1 MKITSIQIIKT
12 LRTNGFYALWAGGCV
27 RDILLGKKPKDFDIA
42 TDAKPDQVES
52 LFEYT
57 KPVGKAFG
65 VILVKSDGHEFEIA
79 SFRDESDY
87 QDGRRPSKIEF
98 ATDYEDAIRRD
109 FTINGMFYDPIEDQ
123 IIDHVGGQKDL
134 DLKLIK
140 FIGSSEQ
147 RILEDH
153 LRILR
158 AVRFKNTLDFQYH
171 PETYKALKKHAHLIT
186 KISNERIQDELNK
199 MLQCKNRVNA
209 INDLE
214 DLGLLD
220 LILPEIQAL
229 KGVAQPH
236 QYHKEGDVYN
246 HTMLAL
252 KKMPEGLPLS
262 YYWAVLFHDSGKPK
276 TYSENQERIT
286 FYNHANVSAE
296 IVIKRLNELKFSNNF
311 IKHVEFLC
319 KYHMN
324 LFQILDMSYKNQ
336 VKWFLKPWFLD
347 LLEIHKYD
355 TLGTNPSDTSMYE
368 KIKDLYHKTV
378 SELDSKLDNGKIIK
392 LASGKDV
399 MQILNL
405 KPSPKIAEIL
415 EELEDLQI
423 ENKITTR
430 SKALEFIKKYKIQ

>member
-27 RDILLGKKPKDFDIA
+27 RDMLLGKKPKDFDIA

-52 LFEYT
+52 LFENT

-87 QDGRRPSKIEF
+87 LDGRRPSKIEF
-98 ATDYEDAIRRD
+98 ASDYEDAIRRD

-140 FIGSSEQ
+140 FIGSCEQ

-199 MLQCKNRVNA
+199 MLRCKNRINA

-236 QYHKEGDVYN
+236 QYHKEGDVYS

-262 YYWAVLFHDSGKPK
+262 YYWAVLFHDSGKPE
-276 TYSENQERIT
+276 TYSENKERIT

-296 IVIKRLNELKFSNNF
+296 IVNKRLNELKFSNNF

-355 TLGTNPSDTSMYE
+355 TLGTSPSDTSMYE
-368 KIKDLYHKTV
+368 KIKVLYHKTV
-378 SELDSKLDNGKIIK
+378 SELDSKLENGKLIK
-392 LASGKDV
+392 LASGKDI

-430 SKALEFIKKYKIQ
+430 SKALEFIKNYKI

>member
-1 MKITSIQIIKT
+1 MKITSIQIIQT
-12 LRTNGFYALWAGGCV
+12 LRANGYYALWAGGCV
-27 RDILLGKKPKDFDIA
+27 RDMLLGHKPKDFDIA
-42 TDAKPDQVES
+42 TNAKPDQIEA
-52 LFEYT
+52 LFKDT
-57 KPVGKAFG
+57 KAVGKAFG

-87 QDGRRPSKIEF
+87 QDGRRPSKVEF
-98 ATDYEDAIRRD
+98 ASDYEDAMRRD
-109 FTINGMFYDPIEDQ
+109 FTINGMFYDPVEDQ

-140 FIGSSEQ
+140 FIGSCEE

-158 AVRFKNTLDFQYH
+158 AIRFKNTLGFQYH
-171 PETYKALKKHAHLIT
+171 PETYQALKKHAALIK

-199 MLQCKNRVNA
+199 MLICKNRVNA

-220 LILPEIQAL
+220 LILPEIQAM

-236 QYHKEGDVYN
+236 QYHQEGDVYN
-246 HTMLAL
+246 HTILAL
-252 KKMPEGLPLS
+252 SKMPEDLPLS
-262 YYWAVLFHDSGKPK
+262 YYWAILFHDSGKPK
-276 TYSENQERIT
+276 TYAENDKRIT
-286 FYNHANVSAE
+286 FYNHANISAE
-296 IVIKRLNELKFSNNF
+296 IVTKRFSELKFSVNF

-324 LFQILDMSYKNQ
+324 LFQILEMSYKNQ

-355 TLGTNPSDTSMYE
+355 TLGTEPSDISMYL
-368 KIKDLYHKTV
+368 KIKDLYHTTV
-378 SELDSKLDNGKIIK
+378 KNLEAKLEDGKLIK
-392 LASGKDV
+392 LISGEDI
-399 MQILNL
+399 MEILKL
-405 KPSPKIAEIL
+405 KPSKKIAEIL
-415 EELEDLQI
+415 EEIQDLQI
-423 ENKITTR
+423 EDKIKNR
-430 SKALEFIKKYKIQ
+430 NEALEFIKNYKI

>member
-12 LRTNGFYALWAGGCV
+12 LRENGFNALWAGGCV
-27 RDILLGKKPKDFDIA
+27 RDMLLGIKPKDFDIA
-42 TDAKPDQVES
+42 TDAKPHQVES
-52 LFEYT
+52 LFENT

-65 VILVKSDGHEFEIA
+65 VILVKSEGHEFEIA

-87 QDGRRPSKIEF
+87 LDGRRPSKIEF
-98 ATDYEDAIRRD
+98 ASDYEDAIRRD

-134 DLKLIK
+134 DFKLIK
-140 FIGSSEQ
+140 FIGSCEQ

-158 AVRFKNTLDFQYH
+158 AVRFKNTLAFQYH
-171 PETYKALKKHAHLIT
+171 PETYKALKKHASLIR
-186 KISNERIQDELNK
+186 KISNERIQEELNK
-199 MLQCKNRVNA
+199 MLKCKNRVDA

-220 LILPEIQAL
+220 LILPEIQAM

-236 QYHKEGDVYN
+236 QYHEEGDVYN

-252 KKMPEGLPLS
+252 SKMPEGLPLS
-262 YYWAVLFHDSGKPK
+262 YYWAVLLHDSGKPE
-276 TYSENQERIT
+276 TYAENNKRIT
-286 FYNHANVSAE
+286 FYNHANVSAD
-296 IVIKRLNELKFSNNF
+296 IAIARLTHLKFSNNF

-355 TLGTNPSDTSMYE
+355 SLGTKPSDISMYN
-368 KIKDLYHKTV
+368 KIKDLYHETV
-378 SELDSKLDNGKIIK
+378 SNLDSKLEDGKIIK
-392 LASGKDV
+392 LVSGEDV
-399 MQILNL
+399 MKILSL
-405 KPSPKIAEIL
+405 EPGQKIAVILAEIQ
-415 EELEDLQI
+415 DLQI
-423 ENKITTR
+423 EDKIKTR
-430 SKALEFIKKYKIQ
+430 EEALEFIKKYKI